1 MDIILKIIVLEEDG
15 IEVEDDDVF
24 EELKEKIF
32 MVFVDGEEWIL
43 FD

>member
-15 IEVEDDDVF
+15 IEVEDDEVF

>member
-24 EELKEKIF
+24 VELKEKIF